1 MKVLSEKPEAL
12 NLITIYSSLTDRSL
26 DQVINEVK
34 GKEYSYL
41 KNKLSEV
48 LVEVI
53 CPVGKE
59 IKKLLE
65 DKSFLEK
72 ILKEGTE
79 KARTTAELNLKEIRN
94 VVGFFS

>member
-1 MKVLSEKPEAL
+1 M
-12 NLITIYSSLTDRSL
+12 NLITIYASLSNTSL
-26 DQVINEVK
+26 DQALNEVA

-41 KNKLSEV
+41 KNKLSEA

-59 IKKLLE
+59 INKILQ

-72 ILKEGTE
+72 VLKEGTE
-79 KARTTAELNLKEIRN
+79 KASVIAERNLKEIKN
-94 VVGFFS
+94 VIGFI

>member
-1 MKVLSEKPEAL
+1 MKALAEKPESL
-12 NLITIYSSLTDRSL
+12 NLITIYSSLSGKSL
-26 DQVINEVK
+26 DQALNEIK

-48 LVEVI
+48 LIEVI
-53 CPVGKE
+53 GPVGKE

-72 ILKEGTE
+72 VLKEGTE
-79 KARTTAELNLKEIRN
+79 KARVIAERNLKEIKN
-94 VVGFFS
+94 VIGFI

>member
-1 MKVLSEKPEAL
+1 MNLISIYASLSEM
-12 NLITIYSSLTDRSL
+12 SL
-26 DQVINEVK
+26 DQALNEVK

-48 LVEVI
+48 LVEKI

-65 DKSFLEK
+65 DRSFLEK
-72 ILKEGTE
+72 VLKEGIE
-79 KARTTAELNLKEIRN
+79 KAKVKAERNLKEIKN
-94 VVGFFS
+94 VVGFF